1 MLSFRKRRVPIN
13 ASLLLAS
20 RSVGAF
26 EGRDDGA
33 HQKYRQQEISKS
45 AYVYSDT
52 QLPDSE
58 DIVNTDHDIVLNRKD
73 QASPVAQSSLEN
85 SSSHSSSESNG
96 NDEFPVH
103 GRSPNLKLSSSDSE
117 TASPS
122 LRKKSLSLPTVH
134 LPAELQTALDNAMS
148 SECAVLCVCFI
159 AIVWPMLASSP
170 GPLRRR
176 RKGLVHTVCA
186 CSVIPRILGA
196 WIL

>member
-1 MLSFRKRRVPIN
+1 MLSLRKRRVPIN

-45 AYVYSDT
+45 AVYSDT

-85 SSSHSSSESNG
+85 SSSHSSSESDG
-96 NDEFPVH
+96 NDEFSVH
-103 GRSPNLKLSSSDSE
+103 GQSLNLKLSSSDSE

-134 LPAELQTALDNAMS
+134 LPEELQTALDNAMS
-148 SECAVLCVCFI
+148 SECAVLCVCFM
-159 AIVWPMLASSP
+159 AIVWPMPTS
-170 GPLRRR
+170 R
-176 RKGLVHTVCA
+176 VHMCT
-186 CSVIPRILGA
+186 
-196 WIL
+196 